1 MSTVPLRGIRV
12 LRDPA
17 GLCESACPRGSLFL
31 VVETVISALDPAL
44 ADVRR
49 RDLGVSL
56 SPDEPILEPES
67 VSRTMLWAHQG
78 PGSTLSLSGVAQR
91 VGEFGYLLGWGTL
104 QWTFGFAPT

>member
-56 SPDEPILEPES
+56 SPDEPILEHES
-67 VSRTMLWAHQG
+67 VSRRMLWAHLG
-78 PGSTLSLSGVAQR
+78 PGSICRSAGSISAS
-91 VGEFGYLLGWGTL
+91 GEFAYLLGWGTL